1 MTLDP
6 AVCEQ
11 ARQSRDRR
19 FDGQFIVAV
28 VTTGI
33 FCRPICPARIPAK
46 DNVRFY
52 PTAAAA
58 AEHGYRPCLRCRPES
73 APRLPEWTLG
83 SDLAQRGMRLI
94 DAGYLDEAT
103 TGELAARL
111 GVSGRHLDRVFLAEL
126 GTTPDRLARSRRV
139 LLAKRL
145 LTETR
150 LPMTAVAEH
159 AGFGS
164 VRRFNT
170 EMRAAYRMPP
180 SKLRRNR
187 AQKQAGG
194 LLQLRLP
201 VRQPYCASWVFNF
214 LEQRSLPG
222 IETVTGYEYR
232 RHLPGQ
238 SGFTVR
244 WTGTEL
250 LLEVEPEAFV
260 GNGPVG
266 KAGAGLGISEL
277 LPRVRCLF
285 DLDADSETIDGA
297 LAVEPRFR
305 KQLRRSPGLRVP
317 GAWDG
322 FEIAVRAILGQQVS
336 VARARDLAV
345 ALCQQFGG
353 GLFPGAA
360 QLREADVSAIGMPG
374 KRGAA
379 VRALA
384 DAVVEGRLLLDE
396 HQDNETLVQGLVAL
410 PGIGPWTAGYVA
422 MRVGRDPDAF
432 ADADWVLLKQLQQTA
447 AQARKTAEA
456 WRPWRA
462 YALMVLWA
470 QSANWSAAD
479 RPVAN
484 SSSGAE
490 G

>member
-1 MTLDP
+1 MALDHN
-6 AVCEQ
+6 VCEQ

-33 FCRPICPARIPAK
+33 FCRPICPARMPAK

-73 APRLPEWTLG
+73 APRLPEWTLA
-83 SDLAQRGMRLI
+83 SDLAQRGLRLI

-103 TGELAARL
+103 TGELATRL
-111 GVSGRHLDRVFLAEL
+111 GVSARHLDRVFLAEL
-126 GTTPDRLARSRRV
+126 GTTPDRMARSRRV

-150 LPMTAVAEH
+150 LPMTAVAQH

-180 SKLRRNR
+180 SKLRRSR
-187 AQKQAGG
+187 G
-194 LLQLRLP
+194 LTAVGAPLQLRLP
-201 VRQPYCASWVFNF
+201 VRQPYCAAWVFSF

-222 IETVTGYEYR
+222 IETVSGYEYR

-238 SGFTVR
+238 CGFTVR
-244 WTGTEL
+244 WSGTEL
-250 LLEVEPEAFV
+250 VLEIDAQAFV
-260 GNGPVG
+260 AGGAEGTGP
-266 KAGAGLGISEL
+266 GLAVSEL

-285 DLDADSETIDGA
+285 DLDADSETIDAA
-297 LAVEPRFR
+297 LAAEPRFR
-305 KQLRRSPGLRVP
+305 AQLQRSPGLRVP

-353 GLFPGAA
+353 GLFPTAR
-360 QLREADVSAIGMPG
+360 QLRDADVSAIGMPG

-384 DAVVEGRLLLDE
+384 TAVADQQLMLDE
-396 HQDNETLVQGLVAL
+396 HQDNDSLVAGLVAL

-447 AQARKTAEA
+447 AQARKTALA

-470 QSANWSAAD
+470 QSANWSAAMAAKNKE
-479 RPVAN
+479 R
-484 SSSGAE
+484 
-490 G
+490 